1 MMPVCSFGGMETPT
15 TLDNSYCVPK
25 TAEEWRKVM
34 PAAIG
39 KVSFGAVWFAHG
51 SLHNINQKQ
60 LEYGGRTE
68 ITVPKFLD
76 LFHDRITGWR
86 LEEVGFSEW
95 INLSSIYEL
104 DINESC
110 GRLRVYSDRDQ
121 LSVSMDVGNDGVCFY
136 PTTFT
141 DLLTL
146 IKFLTP
152 PVK

>member
-1 MMPVCSFGGMETPT
+1 MQIHKAKAMT
-15 TLDNSYCVPK
+15 TLQNSYCVPK
-25 TAEEWRKVM
+25 TEDEWRKVM

-51 SLHNINQKQ
+51 SLHNINPAQ

-68 ITVPKFLD
+68 IPVQHFLD
-76 LFHDRITGWR
+76 LLHDRIAPWR
-86 LEEVGFSEW
+86 LKEVGFVPFPDEHNTAMMRW
-95 INLSSIYEL
+95 ENDAQYTVEVI
-104 DINESC
+104 
-110 GRLRVYSDRDQ
+110 GGGVYVNNASY
-121 LSVSMDVGNDGVCFY
+121 NI
-136 PTTFT
+136 TTFT